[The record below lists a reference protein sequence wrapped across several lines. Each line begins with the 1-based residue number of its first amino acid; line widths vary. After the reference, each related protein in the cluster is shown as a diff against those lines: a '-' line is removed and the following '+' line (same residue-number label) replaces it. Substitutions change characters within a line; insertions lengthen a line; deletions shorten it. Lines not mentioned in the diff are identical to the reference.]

1 MFKPEIVQTSI
12 VKEVNVTVPVDV
24 DVALDATVSGF
35 GFKTFVP
42 GSATGTDAMYLFVR
56 CDEKINYF
64 RSTTR
69 ESRG

>member
-1 MFKPEIVQTSI
+1 MFKPEIVQTSM

-42 GSATGTDAMYLFVR
+42 GSAKVIVCAAF
-56 CDEKINYF
+56 DEM
-64 RSTTR
+64 
-69 ESRG
+69 